1 MNTEFSISDEEKIIC
16 VLNKY
21 KSLMLKDILDTI
33 EKTEISINA
42 DLKSQNVSWKK
53 HSPGNKDFLTAVAH
67 EHLLEL
73 LHKGNVDLAKH
84 ILIINSLSVDVII
97 TKDDYDNLVLNENID

>member
-16 VLNKY
+16 VFSKY

-42 DLKSQNVSWKK
+42 DLKSQNVHGKNI
-53 HSPGNKDFLTAVAH
+53 PP
-67 EHLLEL
+67 E
-73 LHKGNVDLAKH
+73 
-84 ILIINSLSVDVII
+84 
-97 TKDDYDNLVLNENID
+97 TKTS